1 MSESGNRGSGRVR
14 GILSILSSTD
24 WRCERESAGF
34 GPVIIC
40 EGSEFQSHRTGM
52 RWRKMTR
59 EGLKREWGVLG
70 QWSLIWTEVG
80 GSRGGGVALDM
91 VQFVEDVAIACVD
104 MEAKG
109 LDRREVLRRRMGPGR
124 DEREDGERRGN

>member
-1 MSESGNRGSGRVR
+1 
-14 GILSILSSTD
+14 
-24 WRCERESAGF
+24 
-34 GPVIIC
+34 
-40 EGSEFQSHRTGM
+40 M

-59 EGLKREWGVLG
+59 EGLKREWGVMG
-70 QWSLIWTEVG
+70 QGPGSLICTEVW

-91 VQFVEDVAIACVD
+91 VQLVEDVSIACVV

-124 DEREDGERRGN
+124 DEREDGERWEN

>member
-1 MSESGNRGSGRVR
+1 
-14 GILSILSSTD
+14 
-24 WRCERESAGF
+24 
-34 GPVIIC
+34 
-40 EGSEFQSHRTGM
+40 M

-59 EGLKREWGVLG
+59 EGLKCEWGVVG
-70 QWSLIWTEVG
+70 QGSLIWAEVW

-91 VQFVEDVAIACVD
+91 VQLVEVVSIACVVV

-124 DEREDGERRGN
+124 DEREDGERWEN